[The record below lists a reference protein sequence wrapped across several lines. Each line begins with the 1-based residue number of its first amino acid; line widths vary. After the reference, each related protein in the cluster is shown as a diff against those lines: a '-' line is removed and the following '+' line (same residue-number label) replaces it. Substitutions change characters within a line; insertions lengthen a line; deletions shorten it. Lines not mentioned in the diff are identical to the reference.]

1 MVNNLTAKEIL
12 QFIIADF
19 KSTYD
24 SVAMNHNQN
33 IGRGNFMFGRQAMI
47 LLEFISRLCSI
58 DLSGKSLSKF
68 SGELYRIQ
76 KKIF

>member
-33 IGRGNFMFGRQAMI
+33 IERGNFMFGRQAMT
-47 LLEFISRLCSI
+47 LLEFIKTL
-58 DLSGKSLSKF
+58 F
-68 SGELYRIQ
+68 YRSFW
-76 KKIF
+76 KISFQIFGGTL

>member
-33 IGRGNFMFGRQAMI
+33 IERGNFMFGRQAMT
-47 LLEFISRLCSI
+47 LLEFISRLCST

-68 SGELYRIQ
+68 SVELYRIQ

>member
-19 KSTYD
+19 KGTWD

-33 IGRGNFMFGRQAMI
+33 IGRG
-47 LLEFISRLCSI
+47 
-58 DLSGKSLSKF
+58 
-68 SGELYRIQ
+68 ELYVWSTSNDSIGIYIKTLFYRSFW
-76 KKIF
+76 KISFQIFGGSL